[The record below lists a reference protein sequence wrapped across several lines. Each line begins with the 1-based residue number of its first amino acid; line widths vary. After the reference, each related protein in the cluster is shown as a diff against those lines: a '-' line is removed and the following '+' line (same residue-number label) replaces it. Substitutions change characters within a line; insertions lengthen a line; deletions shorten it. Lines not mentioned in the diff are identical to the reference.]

1 MKTNTETLIK
11 ALQILSND
19 IESADGVANA
29 AIAEGAYR
37 LEELHEMNKKLLDA
51 HSELM
56 NHLKSWLGFAM
67 PIKGSS
73 TYYITNEFM
82 EDICAAYNEAASKTG
97 MEPLA

>member
-1 MKTNTETLIK
+1 MKRYDAELGGFGDLKI
-11 ALQILSND
+11 
-19 IESADGVANA
+19 IERENGDWVRWDDVAK
-29 AIAEGAYR
+29 
-37 LEELHEMNKKLLDA
+37 LEEA
-51 HSELM
+51 HTELM
-56 NHLKSWLGFAM
+56 SHLKSWLGFAM